1 MKYRDLYYQLF
12 AAIADAV
19 ELLEQKRPERA
30 WEVLIEA
37 QQRAEEAVI
46 SDEEENS
53 AKWRKS
59 CVRFLQKC

>member
-19 ELLEQKRPERA
+19 ELLEQKRPERTR
-30 WEVLIEA
+30 EVLIEA
-37 QQRAEEAVI
+37 QRRAEEAVI

-53 AKWRKS
+53 AK
-59 CVRFLQKC
+59 